1 MIILEETRMNLK
13 DVKFINNG
21 DIIYYR
27 NKYYTITRIS
37 TDDYKNE
44 RDDMTIQADVI
55 YELNKEK

>member
-1 MIILEETRMNLK
+1 MIILEETTMNLN

-27 NKYYTITRIS
+27 NKYYTVTRIS

-44 RDDMTIQADVI
+44 RDEITIQADVV